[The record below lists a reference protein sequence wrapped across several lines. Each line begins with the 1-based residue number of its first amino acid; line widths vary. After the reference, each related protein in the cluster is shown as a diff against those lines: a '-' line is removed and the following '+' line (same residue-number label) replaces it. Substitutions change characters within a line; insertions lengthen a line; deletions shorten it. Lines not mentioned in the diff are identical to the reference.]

1 MDLILWR
8 HAEAED
14 GDGKRPDH
22 KRRLTPRGERQARKT
37 ADWLRERLTGK
48 VAVLVSPT
56 ERTRQTAHALGLPFE
71 IEPKIGPGANARDLL
86 ATAGWSESKV
96 SRGGTAI
103 LVGHQPA
110 LGQLAALLLSGQEAD
125 WTIRKGAIWWFS
137 GRMCDGEVRTVLRTI
152 TEPALL

>member
-14 GDGKRPDH
+14 SGGKRPDH